1 MTIDKLKPALPAGHK
16 WRKDYVLLLDPNS
29 HKRRT
34 WSGYFS
40 LPAARKDALNLIREG
55 SAKEVVIN
63 RYSES
68 GVSIRPHAVEI
79 IGREAA

>member
-1 MTIDKLKPALPAGHK
+1 MNHDKLKPALPAGHQ
-16 WRKDYVLLLDPNS
+16 WRKDYVLLLDPET

-34 WSGYFS
+34 HSGYFS
-40 LPAARKDALNLIREG
+40 LVAARKDAVSLIREG

-63 RYSES
+63 RYSEG

-79 IGREAA
+79 INREPA